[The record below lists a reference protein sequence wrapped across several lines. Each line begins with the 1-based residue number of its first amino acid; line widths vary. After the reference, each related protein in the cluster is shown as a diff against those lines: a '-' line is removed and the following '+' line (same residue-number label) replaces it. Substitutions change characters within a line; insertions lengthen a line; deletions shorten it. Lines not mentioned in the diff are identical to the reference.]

1 MVRTNEIT
9 ALEAV
14 GLRWQTFVVL
24 GVVLV
29 ALGIFAMGA
38 ASLATMAS
46 VLVFGW
52 ALIVGGILQTVHAIF
67 QPRWG
72 GRALDVLTGVL
83 FVGVGVLTVW
93 RPVESAIALTLVIAV
108 ALVIRGVFAI
118 VVAAT
123 ERFHRWG
130 WAVAYGVTS
139 VILGLI
145 IGAQMPTIALWAIGF
160 LVGIELLVDGV
171 TMAMTGIAA
180 RSARRGRPEL
190 RPPERPLT
198 TRGEPARGE
207 PLPAT

>member
-38 ASLATMAS
+38 ASLATLAS

-93 RPVESAIALTLVIAV
+93 RPVESAIAL
-108 ALVIRGVFAI
+108 
-118 VVAAT
+118 
-123 ERFHRWG
+123 
-130 WAVAYGVTS
+130 
-139 VILGLI
+139 
-145 IGAQMPTIALWAIGF
+145 WAIGF

-180 RSARRGRPEL
+180 RSARRGRPEV

-198 TRGEPARGE
+198 TTRGEPTRGE